1 MKEIK
6 IGSKEWKLKRRA
18 EVLEKYKKRYT
29 YDALFNRNVRV

>member
-18 EVLEKYKKRYT
+18 EILEKHKRKYT
-29 YDALFNRNVRV
+29 YDTLFNRSVRV